1 MEIWHSAFSTQS
13 FYDMLVGITA
23 GSHLGPQNAAHPMKN
38 LSAMSVNPIIGA
50 ANENFHEWYGQ
61 VGAAMPYYQPTPL
74 VSRLFD
80 LPGTMQTFFAIGAGA
95 AGAAYM
101 GTSQ

>member
-23 GSHLGPQNAAHPMKN
+23 GSHLGPQNAANPMKN